1 MKDEITR
8 SWKDNAI
15 TISMAG
21 RGVEAI
27 LMLKQELGMSIPKK
41 QKNLINHAI
50 DDIVHAIWRLTTR
63 EKKYKEFKKEYLE
76 VMEVKMK
83 EELES

>member
-15 TISMAG
+15 TIGMAG
-21 RGVEAI
+21 KGVAAI
-27 LMLKQELGMSIPKK
+27 LMLKQELGTSITRN
-41 QKNLINHAI
+41 QKFLINHAI
-50 DDIVHAIWRLTTR
+50 DNVVHTVWRLTTR
-63 EKKYKEFKKEYLE
+63 EKKYKEFKKDYLE
-76 VMEVKMK
+76 AMEYKMK